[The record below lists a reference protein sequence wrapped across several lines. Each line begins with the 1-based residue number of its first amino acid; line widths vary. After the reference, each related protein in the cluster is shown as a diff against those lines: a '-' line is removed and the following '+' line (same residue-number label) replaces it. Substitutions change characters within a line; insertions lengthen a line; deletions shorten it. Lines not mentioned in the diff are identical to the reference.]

1 MNDVGHAPLPGDVLL
16 HQYLQPNNITMYRLA
31 KAMNLPQITVSGIIR
46 GKRRITT
53 SLAYHL
59 AYVLGTSPEYWLE
72 LQMNYDIE
80 NYDKFDES
88 GLTVLIDNTVG
99 EPKYPL
105 TPVSFMF
112 NLMASVPPICFP
124 LPRIVLLRI
133 FCAGA
138 CPCVCPLGVAE

>member
-31 KAMNLPQITVSGIIR
+31 KAMNLPQTTISGIIR

-59 AYVLGTSPEYWLE
+59 AYVLDTSPEYWLE

-80 NYDKFDES
+80 HFDRFDAS
-88 GLTVLIDNTVG
+88 GLTVLIG
-99 EPKYPL
+99 
-105 TPVSFMF
+105 SA
-112 NLMASVPPICFP
+112 ASS
-124 LPRIVLLRI
+124 
-133 FCAGA
+133 AGHS
-138 CPCVCPLGVAE
+138 GN

>member
-16 HQYLQPNNITMYRLA
+16 HQYLQPNNITMYRL
-31 KAMNLPQITVSGIIR
+31 PQTTISGLIH

-80 NYDKFDES
+80 NYDKFNES

-99 EPKYPL
+99 D
-105 TPVSFMF
+105 TVH
-112 NLMASVPPICFP
+112 
-124 LPRIVLLRI
+124 
-133 FCAGA
+133 
-138 CPCVCPLGVAE
+138 

>member
-1 MNDVGHAPLPGDVLL
+1 MNDVGHAPLPADVLL

-31 KAMNLPQITVSGIIR
+31 KAMNLPQTTISGLIH

-53 SLAYHL
+53 SLAYQL

-72 LQMNYDIE
+72 LQMHYDIE

-99 EPKYPL
+99 DTVQSE
-105 TPVSFMF
+105 
-112 NLMASVPPICFP
+112 
-124 LPRIVLLRI
+124 R
-133 FCAGA
+133 
-138 CPCVCPLGVAE
+138 

>member
-72 LQMNYDIE
+72 LIDLARHRSGFKRIVEQRAVDRGHPVVIVAE
-80 NYDKFDES
+80 GDERRRCPA
-88 GLTVLIDNTVG
+88 GHAQFVAERRN
-99 EPKYPL
+99 EPL
-105 TPVSFMF
+105 GWCS
-112 NLMASVPPICFP
+112 AQQVPP
-124 LPRIVLLRI
+124 
-133 FCAGA
+133 
-138 CPCVCPLGVAE
+138 

>member
-31 KAMNLPQITVSGIIR
+31 KAMNLPQTTISGLIH

-59 AYVLGTSPEYWLE
+59 AYVLGTPPEYWLE

-80 NYDKFDES
+80 NYDKFNES

-99 EPKYPL
+99 DTVRSE
-105 TPVSFMF
+105 
-112 NLMASVPPICFP
+112 
-124 LPRIVLLRI
+124 R
-133 FCAGA
+133 
-138 CPCVCPLGVAE
+138 

>member
-31 KAMNLPQITVSGIIR
+31 KAMNLPQTTISGIIR

-72 LQMNYDIE
+72 LQMHFDIE
-80 NYDKFDES
+80 NYDKFNES

-99 EPKYPL
+99 DTVQSE
-105 TPVSFMF
+105 
-112 NLMASVPPICFP
+112 
-124 LPRIVLLRI
+124 R
-133 FCAGA
+133 
-138 CPCVCPLGVAE
+138 

>member
-16 HQYLQPNNITMYRLA
+16 HQYLQPNNI
-31 KAMNLPQITVSGIIR
+31 SGIIR

-99 EPKYPL
+99 DTVQSE
-105 TPVSFMF
+105 
-112 NLMASVPPICFP
+112 
-124 LPRIVLLRI
+124 R
-133 FCAGA
+133 
-138 CPCVCPLGVAE
+138 